1 MPIEKITDALKNKR
15 VLVAEDEEI
24 CRRIVETVLQKCD
37 AEIYLTKNGQEAL
50 ELYLEKEDGFF
61 DLALFDLYMPILSG
75 DKTCQKIRESGKSD
89 AGSLQIVGLTADL
102 RTSEEELLEMGFD
115 ALLEKPL
122 QYEELLRI
130 ISND

>member
-75 DKTCQKIRESGKSD
+75 DKTCQKIRESGKFD